1 MKNKIFGLA
10 LIALII
16 ALYAA
21 GAAARVTVENGCYV
35 VNDAEGAAAVA
46 GNKKAT
52 RDEARA
58 RACADALVKI
68 LDSRAPGVSDKDEY
82 EATREKL
89 ISRSA
94 SLIKSFKI
102 SSESVNKEGM
112 MNVKGVC
119 RVGETALDN
128 IIGPD
133 VIKMLGN
140 PRIMIL
146 IDELVGDKAPFIS
159 TVEAEV
165 MRIFEKAGYLIVD
178 PGQAKA
184 LIKLGAAQAFND
196 PALLTEAARTLR
208 ADIIIVGRAIAGAYA
223 KQKLHGVNLYG
234 VTGSVQL
241 KAVLTQTAYQIA
253 SKTISSSTGRK
264 PAGSLG
270 GGADRTFKSAAA
282 QAAGEILYKIAYSMA
297 SAGSALDG
305 LTVNIRIADLNF
317 NDVEVIESKLK
328 AVDGANLFERSYA
341 NNLLELDLVSS
352 KNARA
357 VASLLAEQG
366 VNIDAVTNQTVSG
379 KFVRRSGAVIQ
390 SNKAAIQVKISGV
403 NSFADSSVIE
413 DALKKFIGSAGDTA
427 SNYHDNMLEILINA
441 DGKTARDIA
450 EFLGNNGVNIDS
462 VAEDIVAGSAVQERG
477 KSGGLW

>member
-1 MKNKIFGLA
+1 MKNKNLILA
-10 LIALII
+10 LIALIN
-16 ALYAA
+16 ALFLPCAY
-21 GAAARVTVENGCYV
+21 ARVTVENGCYV
-35 VNDAEGAAAVA
+35 VNDAEGNAAVA
-46 GNKKAT
+46 GNNKAAA
-52 RDEARA
+52 RDEAKA
-58 RACADALVKI
+58 MACADALVKI
-68 LDSRAPGVSDKDEY
+68 LDSRAPGVSEKDEY

-102 SSESVNKEGM
+102 SSEKINDNL
-112 MNVKGVC
+112 MNIKGVC
-119 RVGETALDN
+119 RVGENALDN

-146 IDELVGDKAPFIS
+146 IDEIVGDKAPFIS
-159 TVEAEV
+159 SVEAEV

-184 LIKLGAAQAFND
+184 LIKLNASQAFND

-208 ADIIIVGRAIAGAYA
+208 ADIIIVGKAIAGAYA
-223 KQKLHGVNLYG
+223 KQKLHGVSLYG

-241 KAVLTQTAYQIA
+241 KAVLTQTAYQVA

-270 GGADRTFKSAAA
+270 GGAERTFKTAAA
-282 QAAGEILYKIAYSMA
+282 QAAGEILYKIAYGLA
-297 SAGSALDG
+297 SANSALDG

-317 NDVEVIESKLK
+317 NDVEVLENNLK
-328 AVDGANLFERSYA
+328 AIDGANLFERAYT
-341 NNLLELDLVSS
+341 NNSLELDLVSS

-357 VASLLAEQG
+357 VASLLSELG
-366 VNIDAVTNQTVSG
+366 VNIDSVTNQTVSG
-379 KFVRRSGAVIQ
+379 RFVRKSAAIIH
-390 SNKAAIQVKISGV
+390 NKAAVKVIINGV
-403 NSFADSSVIE
+403 KSFADSSVIE
-413 DALKKFIGSAGDTA
+413 GALKKFIGDSGESA
-427 SNYHDNMLEILINA
+427 SNYHDNMLEVLINA
-441 DGKTARDIA
+441 DDKTAHEIA
-450 EFLGNNGVNIDS
+450 EFLGNNGVNIES
-462 VAEDIVAGSAVQERG
+462 VAENIVAGSAVQEAE